1 MASSEMNDKDQK
13 QWPTALRSPDGKTTL
28 MYGCVDVMD
37 IEVYVGCGVWTR
49 LSERPQTPKNG
60 WQYWNVTEAI
70 GMVYQDWMSDD
81 DWSDEYDKGLYWCD
95 VEARE
100 KQLQESKVESL
111 VHNGI
116 LYFIDKN
123 DKVYIE
129 TMNGFVCVGRRH
141 YTSDSKKFWK
151 IVATTKA
158 FEYKG
163 NTFLIDEKDNAYI
176 ITKYGYV
183 YAGVRQTKKKSGRKN
198 EYKIIFQEK
207 YYMNTRTLRNGRMI
221 FLTVLRFKHLPPN
234 TYTHLAISSAF
245 LYGLRPYPVVEDNA
259 RIKKGLGSA
268 YAALLSLCI

>member
-1 MASSEMNDKDQK
+1 M
-13 QWPTALRSPDGKTTL
+13 
-28 MYGCVDVMD
+28 
-37 IEVYVGCGVWTR
+37 
-49 LSERPQTPKNG
+49 PKG
-60 WQYWNVTEAI
+60 Y
-70 GMVYQDWMSDD
+70 
-81 DWSDEYDKGLYWCD
+81 
-95 VEARE
+95 
-100 KQLQESKVESL
+100 KV
-111 VHNGI
+111 I
-116 LYFIDKN
+116 P
-123 DKVYIE
+123 
-129 TMNGFVCVGRRH
+129 
-141 YTSDSKKFWK
+141 SKKFWK

-183 YAGVRQTKKKSGRKN
+183 YAGIRQTKKKSGRKN

-259 RIKKGLGSA
+259 CIKKGLGSA